1 VTGAAGVTGQRYAD
15 LFVSAFDG
23 LRLYARDY
31 GPRLSDAL
39 PVLCLPGLARTSAD
53 FHELALALAN
63 DSERPR
69 RVLAVDYRGRGRS
82 EYDRNW
88 RNYDLRIEL
97 SDLLQVVTVAGV
109 EAAAIVGTSRGGLIA
124 MSLSAARA
132 GLVRAVVL
140 NDVGPVL
147 DVKGLTRIRG
157 YVGKLASPRDYA
169 EGADI
174 LKSLFG
180 AQFPGFGAADW
191 DAFARTSWKEAD
203 GRLLLNY
210 DPALR
215 RPLEA
220 LDLDAPMAPL
230 WFLFA
235 GLRQVPILLLRGA
248 NSDLLSAETVQ
259 AMAKAHPH
267 LQAITVPGQGHP
279 PALRGPDMI
288 GRIKA
293 FVTSAE
299 RASQRGG
306 AMAPAAAP

>member
-1 VTGAAGVTGQRYAD
+1 MAGQPYAD

-31 GPRLSDAL
+31 GPSRSDAL

-63 DSERPR
+63 DGERPR

-88 RNYDLRIEL
+88 RNYDLRVEL
-97 SDLLQVVTVAGV
+97 SDVLQVVTVAGL
-109 EAAAIVGTSRGGLIA
+109 EAAAVVGTSRGGLLA

-132 GLVRAVVL
+132 GLIRAVVL

-147 DVKGLTRIRG
+147 DVNGLTRIRG
-157 YVGKLASPRDYA
+157 YVGKLPSPRDYA
-169 EGADI
+169 EGAEI

-180 AQFPGFGAADW
+180 TQFPGFGAADW
-191 DAFARTSWKEAD
+191 DAFARTTWKEAD
-203 GRLLLNY
+203 GRLVADY

-215 RPLEA
+215 LPLEA
-220 LDLDAPMAPL
+220 LDLDAPMPPL

-235 GLRQVPILLLRGA
+235 GLRQVPLLILRGA
-248 NSDLLSAETVQ
+248 YSDLLSAETVQ
-259 AMAKAHPH
+259 AMAKAHPR
-267 LQAITVPGQGHP
+267 LQAVTVPDQGHP
-279 PALRGPDMI
+279 PSLRGPDMI
-288 GRIKA
+288 GRIRA

-299 RASQRGG
+299 GTPQAVMAQAAS
-306 AMAPAAAP
+306 P